1 MRDILLLNASEEVLK
16 VIDWRRAITLLFTG
30 KAEAPYNYDHNY
42 VIQTTNGVFE
52 LPAAIQLTEYVRVPY
67 VSARPSR
74 RNIMKRDKNTCQ
86 YCSCGLNTNNAS
98 IDHVM
103 PRSRGGKH
111 EWTNVVAACKK
122 CNTRKGS
129 RTPQEANMPLL
140 KDPVK
145 LDSSSAHI
153 DVKSKDIWRRW
164 SVQVA

>member
-1 MRDILLLNASEEVLK
+1 MRDILLLNASEEILK

-30 KAEAPYNYDHNY
+30 KAEAPYNYDVNY
-42 VIQTTNGVFE
+42 QIQKSQGVFE

-74 RNIMKRDKNTCQ
+74 RNILKRDKNTCQ
-86 YCSCGLNTNNAS
+86 FCSCQLNSNNSS
-98 IDHVM
+98 IDHVL

-122 CNTRKGS
+122 CNTKKGN
-129 RTPQEANMPLL
+129 RTPEEARMPLL
-140 KDPVK
+140 KQPVK
-145 LDSSSAHI
+145 LDLSSTHME
-153 DVKSKDIWRRW
+153 VKNQTIWSRW